1 MAVVST
7 NAAADTTDDGLDAL
21 EAELAS
27 LDGFLDDI
35 DLDDLLV
42 GAGDDDE
49 GGDGGEIDID
59 DASFSLSQLDALA
72 AEFED
77 DDDDE

>member
-1 MAVVST
+1 M
-7 NAAADTTDDGLDAL
+7 
-21 EAELAS
+21 
-27 LDGFLDDI
+27 DGFLDDI